1 MKPNKMKV
9 VLFALFTLMLVGDAF
24 VIATKELNCVE
35 LFTMAAVA
43 FACVKG
49 LLITIDPH
57 VEI

>member
-1 MKPNKMKV
+1 MKV